1 MRHTLGF
8 VVILMLALGTR
19 THTARGAEIV
29 DTDHWMIQC
38 IINGITGDFSVAESR
53 YSVQG
58 SCSVFLDYNRNY
70 PNPQSGTSTFDNQ
83 KLAYQFLWSAF
94 GSYNPDTKNTAEKI
108 TIGYPC
114 GPSFTEPGRFP
125 SCSVPPQVDAP
136 LGNNV
141 QAHITSR
148 MACTQD
154 PWREPS
160 GACGSVHSDIDG
172 YRGEKNDPGGPGIYE
187 QGLNPI
193 RLVPRTS
200 MISAQQRASL
210 NKQYSDYLADL
221 QRKGQVI
228 RQTPSQTSSQQTIVS
243 QAFFPSILSPTQ
255 GQNFVAQ
262 NPIPIKLAPPQGWSA
277 TGYMVNVEINGYPC
291 NIPIGAADAQSA
303 AGYTGFGAGK
313 PPCYLAIPGSYRLRA
328 QIDSPEQ
335 SGWSDWVEFRVV
347 APRVSTPAGIK

>member
-1 MRHTLGF
+1 MRHTVGF
-8 VVILMLALGTR
+8 AVILTLALGAR

-38 IINGITGDFSVAESR
+38 IINGIDGDFSIAESR
-53 YSVQG
+53 YSAQG
-58 SCSVFLDYNRNY
+58 GCSVFLDYNRNY

-83 KLAYQFLWSAF
+83 KLAYQFLWSGV
-94 GSYNPDTKNTAEKI
+94 GSYNPETKNTAEKI
-108 TIGYPC
+108 TIGYAC
-114 GPSFTEPGRFP
+114 GPSYTDPGRFP
-125 SCSVPPQVDAP
+125 RCSSPPQVDAP
-136 LGNNV
+136 LGNSV
-141 QAHITSR
+141 LAHITSR

-172 YRGEKNDPGGPGIYE
+172 DRGEKNEPSGPGIYE

-200 MISAQQRASL
+200 MISVQQRAAL

-228 RQTPSQTSSQQTIVS
+228 RQTPSQQTIVS
-243 QAFFPSILSPTQ
+243 QAFFPSISSPTK

-262 NPIPIKLAPPQGWSA
+262 NPIPIKLAPPQGWSP
-277 TGYMVNVEINGYPC
+277 TSYMVNVEINGYSC
-291 NIPIGAADAQSA
+291 NIPVGAAEAESA

-328 QIDSPEQ
+328 QIDSPNQ
-335 SGWSDWVEFRVV
+335 SGWSDWIEFRVLL
-347 APRVSTPAGIK
+347 PRVNAPAGIK